1 MDKQL
6 EEIIV
11 KSFFNKRLQD
21 RVLFE
26 LTSTKKRKDAIGRLS
41 HNYMDVLNDK
51 YMMEIPKPNNN
62 SNEIV
67 EFLKKYGAGNTCYVI
82 SYYGDIDGKHL
93 PLSYAL
99 EKAVGFGMPSLILCI
114 PNKLAYLECEQVY
127 GSPPRYILKK
137 D

>member
-11 KSFFNKRLQD
+11 KSFFNKRLRD

-26 LTSTKKRKDAIGRLS
+26 LTSVKKRKHAIGRLCHS
-41 HNYMDVLNDK
+41 YMDVLDDK
-51 YMMEIPKPNNN
+51 YMMEIPKPNSNF
-62 SNEIV
+62 NEIV
-67 EFLKKYGAGNTCYVI
+67 GLLKKYGSGDACYVI
-82 SYYGDIDGKHL
+82 SYYEDIEGKYL

-99 EKAVGFGMPSLILCI
+99 EKAVGLGMPSIISCI